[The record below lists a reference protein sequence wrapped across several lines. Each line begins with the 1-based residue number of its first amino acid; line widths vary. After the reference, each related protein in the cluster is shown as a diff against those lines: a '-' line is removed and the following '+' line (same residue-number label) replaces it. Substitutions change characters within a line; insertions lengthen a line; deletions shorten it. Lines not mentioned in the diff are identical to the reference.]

1 MSFIPL
7 QDPVYAQ
14 VENNSKPHG
23 ILTSNQETY
32 CVIDDVKISRTS
44 AINHDSRAVSVS
56 VSDTDMIPENEILY
70 EQPTAGTS
78 VC

>member
-23 ILTSNQETY
+23 ILPSDQETY
-32 CVIDDVKISRTS
+32 CVIDDVKISCTS
-44 AINHDSRAVSVS
+44 AINHESRVASASVA
-56 VSDTDMIPENEILY
+56 DTDMVPENEILY